1 MDETEFYSDS
11 CGYFEG
17 LISEEIIFKLPE
29 EDECSGIVSDCFPE
43 KKLLYPKADPQ
54 EIIYAS
60 LLEMGYRRSGN
71 IVYQAVCPGCRK
83 CKGIRVPADRFIPSK
98 SQRRVLRKNSDIE
111 ITLCQ
116 SPEDFVTDEK
126 IALFQKYDG
135 RHNPGKTAD
144 AESAEQVLVN
154 INGLDA
160 EGKKSY
166 HGSFN
171 MDFRINGRLIG
182 VSVLDRALDSLSSVY
197 FYFDTA
203 EDILPRS
210 VGVFSVLKEIEACR
224 GEIFGGT
231 LKAGWYYLGY
241 YIEDCRKMN
250 YKAQYNP
257 HQLLDIGGK
266 WKYDGGKNEAS
277 RKDG

>member
-1 MDETEFYSDS
+1 VTGGGTTLGSDWQSYIDEVDRIKSIAVAAANDA
-11 CGYFEG
+11 
-17 LISEEIIFKLPE
+17 
-29 EDECSGIVSDCFPE
+29 EDAKDAAETAEQS
-43 KKLLYPKADPQ
+43 ATAA
-54 EIIYAS
+54 AS
-60 LLEMGYRRSGN
+60 AAEAARDAA
-71 IVYQAVCPGCRK
+71 QASATAAAGS
-83 CKGIRVPADRFIPSK
+83 AAS
-98 SQRRVLRKNSDIE
+98 
-111 ITLCQ
+111 
-116 SPEDFVTDEK
+116 
-126 IALFQKYDG
+126 AA
-135 RHNPGKTAD
+135 AD

-203 EDILPRS
+203 EDILSRS